1 MKKIIT
7 LSLVLCSTISFSQIE
22 GTWKLADQ
30 AGALGVGPGQ
40 GDISWYSNSLPDV
53 TTRAC
58 LFDDSI
64 TFDAM
69 GNMTQYMDGAT
80 WIETWQGAAAEGC
93 DVPVAPFDG
102 MPASAYT
109 YTHDAVAGTLTVN
122 GLGAHLGLAKA
133 FNGGELT
140 NVIDAVSTI
149 TYIVAFSNNDNSMT
163 VDIEIAGGGFWRFE
177 YEKTNAPLVEDPM
190 VTFSV
195 DMSQYTG
202 TIATAVNL
210 SGEFNGYCGD
220 CAPMTDMG
228 SGIYELQVQI
238 PTGNVQYKFSVDN
251 WTDQEVLTP
260 GASCVDTITD
270 GFDNRIYTVTV
281 DAVLPVVCFNSCDA
295 CVTGLDELNQGLFQ
309 VVPNPANNQV
319 VVNFEGNSK
328 DLAIMDLSGRVVKT
342 INDYTSGSTIDVS
355 DFDSGLFLVTS
366 TGTQGSF
373 STVLVIE

>member
-1 MKKIIT
+1 M
-7 LSLVLCSTISFSQIE
+7 
-22 GTWKLADQ
+22 
-30 AGALGVGPGQ
+30 
-40 GDISWYSNSLPDV
+40 
-53 TTRAC
+53 
-58 LFDDSI
+58 
-64 TFDAM
+64 
-69 GNMTQYMDGAT
+69 
-80 WIETWQGAAAEGC
+80 
-93 DVPVAPFDG
+93 
-102 MPASAYT
+102 
-109 YTHDAVAGTLTVN
+109 
-122 GLGAHLGLAKA
+122 AKA

-140 NVIDAVSTI
+140 NVIDAVATI

-177 YEKTNAPLVEDPM
+177 YEKTNAPPVVDPM

-202 TIATAVNL
+202 TITTAVNL
-210 SGEFNGYCGD
+210 SGEFNSYCGD

-270 GFDNRIYTVTV
+270 GFFNRIYTVTV